1 MLKGKKIAILGG
13 GNMGEV
19 IASGILAS
27 ELVPP
32 ESLVVTDA
40 SGPRLEYLKGK
51 YPFRSGGDNH
61 EAVSFADVVIVAVKP
76 QNVKEL
82 LEDIRSFLNPGK
94 LLVSIAAGIPIRFIE
109 ANLPEGKFP
118 VVRVM
123 PNTPALVGEGAAALA
138 GGPYATEKHVQTARL
153 IFDGLG
159 TTVIVRED
167 LMDAVTGLSGSGPAY
182 ACIMIEALSDGG
194 VKMGLP
200 RDVAIRLAAQTLLGA
215 AKLVLDGG
223 KHPAQLKDMVTSPG
237 GTTIAGIHALETGR
251 IRATLIS
258 AVEAATLR
266 SKELGKL
273 V

>member
-40 SGPRLEYLKGK
+40 SAPRLEYLKGK
-51 YPFRSGGDNH
+51 YPFRAGADNH
-61 EAVSFADVVIVAVKP
+61 EAVSFADLVVVAVKP
-76 QNVKEL
+76 QNVREL
-82 LEDIRSFLNPGK
+82 LEDIRSFLDPSK

-109 ANLPEGKFP
+109 GHLGEGKHP

-123 PNTPALVGEGAAALA
+123 PNTPALVGEGATALA
-138 GGPYATEKHVQTARL
+138 GGSHATERDVLAAKR

-159 TTVIVRED
+159 TTVVVREE

-182 ACIMIEALSDGG
+182 AFIMIEALSDGG

-200 RDVAIRLAAQTLLGA
+200 RDTATRLAAQTLLGA
-215 AKLVLDGG
+215 AKLVLEGG
-223 KHPAQLKDMVTSPG
+223 KHPGQLKDMVTSPG

-251 IRATLIS
+251 LRATLIS

-266 SKELGKL
+266 SKEMGKL